1 MPKTKGLYVS
11 LPKLL
16 TRQAVDILMLGYVM
30 GYSDSAPIPILQI
43 RKGVE
48 KFMQRMDL
56 QEDDYP
62 LDSAIVTYYR
72 MLGEY
77 NNFAKYKKDC
87 KKIIK

>member
-1 MPKTKGLYVS
+1 MPKQKGLYVS